1 MERGRACCSRSASGP
16 ITPATVGA
24 DMRPS
29 GRRCGPPGAPPAG
42 AKLQPVPRRGRVG
55 RRSVTP
61 PFLPGRSSGRSVA
74 RRSEQDVQVRS
85 AQLTE
90 HSPTYRVGGMQAVN
104 RGGGGAAPGGR
115 GTGDAIRRLHDFP
128 PSVLS
133 ASPAPAPDACAALPV
148 VRRLLARTPSSRRA
162 RPHCFCPPCPGA
174 PAGRGG
180 TPYRGGIRDSEEV
193 APPMT
198 AKRKGGG
205 AASMG
210 PTAALGRP
218 PRRWIVGSSPRS
230 AAIHAGDRVRCT
242 SRRPPRRE
250 T

>member
-104 RGGGGAAPGGR
+104 RGGGGCRP
-115 GTGDAIRRLHDFP
+115 
-128 PSVLS
+128 
-133 ASPAPAPDACAALPV
+133 
-148 VRRLLARTPSSRRA
+148 RRA
-162 RPHCFCPPCPGA
+162 GNGGCDQAPPRLPPVGPLRQPGA
-174 PAGRGG
+174 DPGRL
-180 TPYRGGIRDSEEV
+180 RGIAR
-193 APPMT
+193 
-198 AKRKGGG
+198 
-205 AASMG
+205 
-210 PTAALGRP
+210 
-218 PRRWIVGSSPRS
+218 RS
-230 AAIHAGDRVRCT
+230 AAAGKDTLEPQGT
-242 SRRPPRRE
+242 SALFLPSLSGSSCWSRGDPVPRRHPRQRGGGTAHDRE
-250 T
+250 AQGRRCGVDGSHCRARSSAAPLDRGFLAQVRRHPCG